1 MDADRQENKDH
12 VSSKTDQDFVGR
24 DTMVYNI
31 DDTFLPA
38 IYSKPTGKK
47 TFFLFSFGKQRES
60 ERERERDRESERER
74 ERVLLWGFFPFLKI
88 P

>member
-1 MDADRQENKDH
+1 MDVDRQENTDH
-12 VSSKTDQDFVGR
+12 MSSKTDQDFVGR

-47 TFFLFSFGKQRES
+47 TFVFLFGKQRES
-60 ERERERDRESERER
+60 KREIERVRERER
-74 ERVLLWGFFPFLKI
+74 ERVLFWGFLPFLKI